1 MLQPQRHLG
10 QSLAP
15 TPPATGPA
23 VAAGAGLQD
32 TPLLVAPN
40 PHPPRLWGL
49 CPASPNHPAT
59 GATGGGGRRGHSL
72 PPHRPTAALI
82 SVTIRPVS
90 ATCIY
95 THSRTH
101 THTETHTPPLINNSR
116 SAGPRPPEP
125 PIGYLAGPAG
135 CLAIPLAAAAV
146 HQRGHSHC
154 LQSVAFCSAPTWR
167 GRIRTGTETGTS
179 PLPGRPHQFGLSLLT
194 PATCLPSPG
203 S

>member
-1 MLQPQRHLG
+1 MLQPQQHLG

-23 VAAGAGLQD
+23 VAAGAGLQG

-59 GATGGGGRRGHSL
+59 GATGGGGEEGAL
-72 PPHRPTAALI
+72 AAAI
-82 SVTIRPVS
+82 QADGRAHQCHDPVGLS
-90 ATCIY
+90 HVYIHTL
-95 THSRTH
+95 

-167 GRIRTGTETGTS
+167 GRIRTGTETRT
-179 PLPGRPHQFGLSLLT
+179 PPGPGPPPS
-194 PATCLPSPG
+194 PSPG
-203 S
+203 VPTNLG